1 MAEPNGFEPDITAF
15 ACIYCAYTAADIAGA
30 THTEYPANVKVIK
43 LPCTGKI
50 DTIYMLKAFEKGADA
65 VFVAGCTIGNCHH
78 LEGNLRA
85 TRRVQYAR
93 QLLEQ
98 VGVGGERLDIFYM
111 SGGQATEFAN
121 AATIMTERAK
131 KLGPSPLKKVATRQ
145 VDKEHVGKS

>member
-1 MAEPNGFEPDITAF
+1 MPEANGFEPDITAF

-50 DTIYMLKAFEKGADA
+50 ETIYMLKAFEKGADA

-85 TRRVQYAR
+85 TRRVQYAK

-131 KLGPSPLKKVATRQ
+131 KLGPSPLKVASRQ
-145 VDKEHVGKS
+145 VDKEKVDKS